1 MTNKSGGGH
10 CRAGLMILSIRDS
23 GFIFMLHASRSL
35 TVQSG
40 CCNASH
46 CVHIAIIGE
55 EKGSEEQHAVIL
67 RTLSSASRSTS
78 IHVLGSN
85 MVI

>member
-1 MTNKSGGGH
+1 
-10 CRAGLMILSIRDS
+10 MILSIRDS
-23 GFIFMLHASRSL
+23 GVIFMLHSRFL

-46 CVHIAIIGE
+46 CVHIPIIGK

-67 RTLSSASRSTS
+67 RTLPSASHSTLL
-78 IHVLGSN
+78 VFLGQT
-85 MVI
+85 